1 MGRSIGID
9 IPVCLGLT
17 LVKRIQ
23 FHLRHYGCHGF
34 VTCMGIHFVGY
45 IQTIPLL
52 NVELALTSTTTREP
66 SLETWLPKDH
76 SVRTE
81 LELAPGPSRKR
92 SRSPSSP
99 SYPDATTFSD
109 GEPAASES
117 PELNPED
124 LTARLEDIKVEID
137 TLHADREDKEVLI
150 SELQDSLAAS
160 ENEIAVLQ
168 LRVDDA
174 EARQAEDHAQI
185 QSMYLDSQNLITLG
199 KRESDLPTSQA
210 IPLLNVELALTSTTT
225 REPSLETWLPKDHSV
240 RTELELAPGPSRK
253 RSRSPS
259 SPSYPDATTFSDGEP
274 AASESPELNPEDLT
288 ARLED
293 IEVEIDTL
301 HADREDKEVLIS
313 ELQDSLAASENE
325 IAVLQLRV
333 DDAEARQA
341 EDHAQIQSILARLG
355 L

>member
-1 MGRSIGID
+1 ME
-9 IPVCLGLT
+9 
-17 LVKRIQ
+17 
-23 FHLRHYGCHGF
+23 HY
-34 VTCMGIHFVGY
+34 VPM
-45 IQTIPLL
+45 
-52 NVELALTSTTTREP
+52 
-66 SLETWLPKDH
+66 
-76 SVRTE
+76 
-81 LELAPGPSRKR
+81 
-92 SRSPSSP
+92 
-99 SYPDATTFSD
+99 
-109 GEPAASES
+109 
-117 PELNPED
+117 
-124 LTARLEDIKVEID
+124 
-137 TLHADREDKEVLI
+137 
-150 SELQDSLAAS
+150 
-160 ENEIAVLQ
+160 
-168 LRVDDA
+168 
-174 EARQAEDHAQI
+174 
-185 QSMYLDSQNLITLG
+185 
-199 KRESDLPTSQA
+199 ESDLPTSQA
-210 IPLLNVELALTSTTT
+210 IPLLNVELALTSITTHK
-225 REPSLETWLPKDHSV
+225 PSLKTWLPKDHSV

>member
-1 MGRSIGID
+1 MSQTPSKTIHVNS
-9 IPVCLGLT
+9 P
-17 LVKRIQ
+17 KKE
-23 FHLRHYGCHGF
+23 
-34 VTCMGIHFVGY
+34 VTIEHSAPMEY
-45 IQTIPLL
+45 DLPTSQAIPLL
-52 NVELALTSTTTREP
+52 NMELALTSTTTREP

-150 SELQDSLAAS
+150 SKLQDSLAAS
-160 ENEIAVLQ
+160 ENEI
-168 LRVDDA
+168 
-174 EARQAEDHAQI
+174 
-185 QSMYLDSQNLITLG
+185 T
-199 KRESDLPTSQA
+199 
-210 IPLLNVELALTSTTT
+210 
-225 REPSLETWLPKDHSV
+225 
-240 RTELELAPGPSRK
+240 
-253 RSRSPS
+253 
-259 SPSYPDATTFSDGEP
+259 
-274 AASESPELNPEDLT
+274 
-288 ARLED
+288 
-293 IEVEIDTL
+293 
-301 HADREDKEVLIS
+301 
-313 ELQDSLAASENE
+313 
-325 IAVLQLRV
+325 VLQLRV